1 MKDDVTTTIRAPR
14 AVLERLDVLART
26 NGGMRTQSDA
36 IRWAL
41 TRGIE
46 ALEAEM
52 QVPPSS
58 SRPSDL
64 SSEIAQI
71 RARLDAIER
80 QGS

>member
-14 AVLERLDVLART
+14 AILERLDVLTRM

-41 TRGIE
+41 IRGIE

-58 SRPSDL
+58 CTPDL